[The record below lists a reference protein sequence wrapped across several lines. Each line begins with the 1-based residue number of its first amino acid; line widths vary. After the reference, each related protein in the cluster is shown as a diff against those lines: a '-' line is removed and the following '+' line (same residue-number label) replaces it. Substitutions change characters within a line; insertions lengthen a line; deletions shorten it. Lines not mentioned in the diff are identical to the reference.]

1 MLGPRALNRAL
12 LARQWLLERH
22 AAPAATAVEHLVG
35 MQAQAPLSPYVG
47 LWSRID
53 AFEPGAL
60 ATLIVERQAVR
71 TWVMRST
78 IHLVTARDARR
89 LLPIMHPVVER
100 AFRGT
105 AFARD
110 IAGIDL
116 DDLLATG
123 RTLIEDR
130 PRTRAELAPILAERW
145 PAVPPDSLV
154 YAVSYNLPA
163 VQVTP
168 RGVWGTT
175 GPSAITTI
183 DAWLGP
189 SAQDEPDVDAVV
201 LRYLAAFGPASVM
214 DCQAWSGLTRLRP
227 VFERLRPRLETF
239 RDGDGREL
247 FDLPDAPRPD
257 PGTPAPPRFLPEYDN
272 VLLGHAD
279 RSRIIPPGRRIP
291 LPPGEGASR
300 GTVLVDGWLAG
311 EWRIGRRR
319 DGTSATLVVEPYEAI
334 APADATA
341 IEDEGSVL
349 LDFVAPGLDHVVDVR
364 EPMR

>member
-12 LARQWLLERH
+12 LARQWLLDRQ
-22 AAPAATAVEHLVG
+22 AAPPATAIEHLVG

-47 LWSRID
+47 LWSRLD

-60 ATLIVERQAVR
+60 AALLVEREAVR

-78 IHLVTARDARR
+78 IHLVTARDAHL
-89 LLPIMHPVVER
+89 LLPVMHPVVER

-105 AFARD
+105 PFARD
-110 IAGIDL
+110 IAGVER

-123 RTLIEDR
+123 RALIEER

-145 PAVPPDSLV
+145 PNVPADSLV

-175 GPSAITTI
+175 GPSAITTV

-189 SAQDEPDVDAVV
+189 SAEAEPDVEAVV
-201 LRYLAAFGPASVM
+201 LRYLGAFGPASVL
-214 DCQAWSGLTRLRP
+214 DCQAWSGLTRLKP
-227 VFERLRPRLETF
+227 VFERLRPGLETF
-239 RDGDGREL
+239 RDGNGREL

-257 PGTPAPPRFLPEYDN
+257 PETPAPTRFLPEYDN

-279 RSRIIPPGRRIP
+279 RSRIIPAGRRIP

-300 GTVLVDGWLAG
+300 GTVLLDGWLAG
-311 EWRIGRRR
+311 EWHIERSR
-319 DGTSATLVVEPYEAI
+319 DRAAARLVVEPDDSVAS
-334 APADATA
+334 ADRAA
-341 IEDEGSVL
+341 IENEGAGL
-349 LDFVAPGLDHVVDVR
+349 LGFVAPGLVHVIDVR
-364 EPMR
+364 EPKR